1 MAGNIM
7 KKLIT
12 LTILAI
18 CILCGNLPAGMAHR
32 PMKLIIRDGWK
43 FCREDSGQWH
53 PAQVPGCV
61 HTDLMNDS
69 LIPDPFFGTNEKS
82 LQWIGE
88 KSWIYETIFNVP
100 PAMLQNESVE
110 LVFEGL
116 DTYAEITLNGSAV
129 LSANNMFRTW
139 RVDCKKL
146 LREKENRLTVYFK
159 NVFDENIPKEK
170 AAPFVLQA
178 FDNNDQAET
187 KIAMYSRKAQFHYG
201 WDWGPR
207 LITCGIWRP
216 VYLEAWSGF
225 KINDIHIRQKN
236 VSSAGADIISTIN
249 IQSSRKQTLTATV
262 FLDSLQLFTGH
273 LDLQSGINKVQIEG
287 HISTPAL
294 WWTNGLGDPHLYT
307 YRAAATG
314 TEDAQDEYS
323 TRIGIR
329 SLEIV
334 REKDKQGKSMFVRLN
349 GIPVFMKGA
358 NYIPQDNFQNRV
370 TKERYDHIIASAA
383 DAHMNMLRVWGGGIY
398 EDDFFYD
405 LCDRYG
411 ILVWQEMMFACAMYP
426 GTDEFAAN
434 VRQEVI
440 DNVVRLRNHPCIA
453 LYCGNNENEAG
464 WFQWGWKQKYEDAV
478 QKKFEQS
485 AEKLFYEVI
494 PSALHQ
500 ADSTRYY
507 HPTSPI
513 AGIRNTPYGEGDIH
527 YWGVWHGK
535 EPFETFTT
543 NIARFVSE
551 YGFQSYPE
559 LSTISEYANPEE
571 RELHSEVMLSHQ
583 RCMADA
589 RHDKEYGNRLI
600 QTYMER
606 WYHAPK
612 DFDSYVYVSQVLQAE
627 GVKVA
632 MEAHRRAM
640 PYCMGSLYWQIDDCW
655 PVASWSS
662 IDYDGKWKAL
672 HYAARN
678 AYQPILISPV
688 ISENDIKVYVVSD
701 ELIDTEASLDIAVM
715 DFEGKTI
722 FQRSI
727 PAQIK
732 ANTSECLAVLQKP
745 QLIGTGNESQI
756 VAVFRLMRGKE
767 VLSENLTY
775 FKPSKDLELHKPPI
789 SMNIQK
795 TSSGFVCELTSGTLA
810 KNIFLSCCD
819 DKAFFSNNYFDLL
832 PKEKISITV
841 ATQLSQKDFERTV
854 KIVSLFDSY

>member
-1 MAGNIM
+1 M
-7 KKLIT
+7 KKLFSFA
-12 LTILAI
+12 ILAA
-18 CILCGNLPAGMAHR
+18 CILWGNLPAGTNNR
-32 PMKLIIRDGWK
+32 PIKLSICEGWK
-43 FCREDSGQWH
+43 FCQEGSGQWH
-53 PAQVPGCV
+53 TAQVPGCV
-61 HTDLMNDS
+61 HTDLLNDS
-69 LIPDPFFGTNEKS
+69 LISDPFFGTNEKS

-88 KSWIYETIFNVP
+88 KNWIYKTTFDVP
-100 PAMLQNESVE
+100 MEMLQNESVE

-129 LSANNMFRTW
+129 LSANDMFRTW

-146 LREKENRLTVYFK
+146 LRKKENRLAIRFR
-159 NVFDENIPKEK
+159 NVFDENMPKYRS
-170 AAPFVLQA
+170 APFELQA

-207 LITCGIWRP
+207 LITCGIWHP
-216 VYLEAWSGF
+216 VYIEAWSGF
-225 KINDIHIRQKN
+225 KINNIHVQQKN
-236 VSSAGADIISTIN
+236 VFSTGADILSTVN
-249 IQSSRKQTLTATV
+249 IQSARKQTVTAMV
-262 FLDSLQLFTGH
+262 FLDSLTLCTGH
-273 LDLQSGINKVQIEG
+273 FDLQPGANKVQVQG
-287 HISTPAL
+287 HISNPIL
-294 WWTNGLGDPHLYT
+294 WWTNGLGEPHLYS
-307 YRAAATG
+307 YRAAVTG
-314 TEDAQDEYS
+314 SENAQDEYS
-323 TRIGIR
+323 AYIGIR

-334 REKDKQGKSMFVRLN
+334 REKDTQGRSMYVRLN
-349 GIPVFMKGA
+349 GVPVFMKGS

-370 TKERYDHIIASAA
+370 TKERYEHIIRSAA
-383 DAHMNMLRVWGGGIY
+383 DAHMNMLRVWGGGIF
-398 EDDFFYD
+398 EDDLFYE

-426 GTDEFAAN
+426 GDDEFTAN

-440 DNVVRLRNHPCIA
+440 DNIVRLRNHPCIA

-464 WFQWGWKQKYEDAV
+464 WFQWGWKQKYDKTT
-478 QKKFEQS
+478 QQMFEQS
-485 AEKLFYEVI
+485 AENLFYEVI
-494 PSALHQ
+494 PSALHE

-559 LSTISEYANPEE
+559 LSTISEYARPEE
-571 RELHSEVMLSHQ
+571 RQLHSEVMLSHQ

-589 RHDKEYGNRLI
+589 RQDKEYGNRLI

-606 WYHAPK
+606 WYRTPK

-627 GVKVA
+627 GVKIA

-640 PYCMGSLYWQIDDCW
+640 PFCMGSLYWQIDDCW

-662 IDYDGKWKAL
+662 IDYYGKWKAL

-678 AYQPILISPV
+678 AYQPILISPIV
-688 ISENDIKVYVVSD
+688 SEQDFKVYVVSD
-701 ELIDTEASLDIAVM
+701 QLNDTEVSLAISVM
-715 DFEGKTI
+715 DFEGKMI
-722 FQRSI
+722 FQQSM
-727 PAQIK
+727 PAHIK
-732 ANTSECLAVLQKP
+732 ANSSECIVTLQKP
-745 QLIGTGNESQI
+745 QLTGTCNESQVI
-756 VAVFRLMRGKE
+756 VVSRLIRGKE
-767 VLSENLTY
+767 KLSENISYL
-775 FKPSKDLELHKPPI
+775 KPPKDLELHKPKI

-795 TSSGFVCELTSGTLA
+795 TSSGFLCEVTSNTLA
-810 KNIFLSCCD
+810 KNVFLNCSD
-819 DKAFFSNNYFDLL
+819 DHAFYSNNYFDLL
-832 PKEKISITV
+832 PNVKELITV
-841 ATQLSQKDFERTV
+841 DTQLNQKDFEQTL
-854 KIVSLFDSY
+854 KIVNLFESCY